1 VKCAVDSVTA
11 KLFIRVMFQ
20 KVRLTYCCDRRN
32 EIPMKHRLTTF
43 LALTAVF
50 SLGTAIADDGPKSD
64 PGAGASNPPPRE
76 FAPMTRSERVADY
89 AIHLADPAAVLSAAA
104 SAGIRQ
110 ATNTPKEW
118 GGGAEAYGDRIGSVF
133 AQHVIQNTLMFGSSF
148 ALHEDNR
155 YFVSGQSG
163 FFRRV
168 KYAVRGTMLA
178 RHDNGSQSISFSRI
192 GGTAGAAFISRIW
205 QPPSSTTAGDGAV
218 SFGISMGSQIG
229 FNIVREFFPDL
240 KRRFH
245 KK

>member
-1 VKCAVDSVTA
+1 
-11 KLFIRVMFQ
+11 MF
-20 KVRLTYCCDRRN
+20 
-32 EIPMKHRLTTF
+32 
-43 LALTAVF
+43 A
-50 SLGTAIADDGPKSD
+50 LGTAIADDGPKSNTD
-64 PGAGASNPPPRE
+64 TGASNPPPRE
-76 FAPMTRSERVADY
+76 FAPMTRSERFVNY
-89 AIHLADPAAVLSAAA
+89 ATQLADPASVLSAAA

-110 ATNTPKEW
+110 ASNSPKEW
-118 GGGAEAYGDRIGSVF
+118 GGGAEAYGYRIGSAF
-133 AQHVIQNTLMFGSSF
+133 AQHVIQNTLMYGSSW

-163 FFRRV
+163 FFRRT
-168 KYAVRGTMLA
+168 KYAIRGTLMA
-178 RHDNGSQSISFSRI
+178 RHDNGSQSLSFSRV

-205 QPPSSTTAGDGAV
+205 QPRSATTAGDGAV